1 MRTSSRNQQ
10 LLNLRPELSSA
21 KLMDG
26 TTSIEAFQNQVL
38 RPILK
43 YQNEVLMQIFLVGIH
58 PKNLNI
64 EPISTLEQ
72 QTIIKGQFKTNGML
86 KQLLLGAIIGMFTVK
101 EFEFYNSNKSSLNKR
116 IFSMLKVRLLDQ
128 WN

>member
-1 MRTSSRNQQ
+1 
-10 LLNLRPELSSA
+10 
-21 KLMDG
+21 MDG

-86 KQLLLGAIIGMFTVK
+86 KQLLLGAVIGMFTVK

>member
-1 MRTSSRNQQ
+1 MRTSSRDQQ

-86 KQLLLGAIIGMFTVK
+86 KQLLLGAVIGMFTVK

-116 IFSMLKVRLLDQ
+116 IFSMLKERLLDQ